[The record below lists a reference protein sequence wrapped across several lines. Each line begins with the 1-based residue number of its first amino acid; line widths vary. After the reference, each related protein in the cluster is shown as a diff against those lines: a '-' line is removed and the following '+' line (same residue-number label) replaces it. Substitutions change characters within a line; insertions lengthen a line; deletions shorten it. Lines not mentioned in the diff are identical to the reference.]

1 MSASGSS
8 SGNNE
13 TFDTLDEFG
22 EDTLHALMDSDLRL
36 GKMPPL
42 ASLRGVKTD
51 RLGELGGLKMDE
63 LDEGEFEEEGEEE
76 SNFEESNIGDE
87 MEEDFEE
94 EGTMA
99 SSLLRGPL
107 MAARSAMAVTTPSTA
122 RAQFVTSAM
131 KPCPMQEVH
140 SPFESYQMHN
150 QNQPLLSANHAFTK
164 QKSDAAVA
172 HMTPSTARS
181 TFLSTKKEPRST
193 SSNGSAAA
201 LSPSAYTPSNLVI
214 STQKPPLHRGSGGVT
229 PSAQREGFITSPQD
243 SVSTIGSG
251 QSVDHI
257 VYRSGMGT
265 RPPVGGVTPSAERR
279 KFVDSPQDS
288 LSHNGIG
295 RMFTF
300 GGESCE
306 KENTGVNALSNDQNS
321 YSSNQRGVTP
331 SKSFTPGSNNTK
343 SAKPTSVDRLIALG
357 EEQMKQAAAAN
368 TNQGTAKKSFLKK
381 GTRKEPSALHTLD
394 LPDKATTPTA
404 TCTPNNET
412 ASERKSRLARLEK
425 MQEDLRK
432 DYERREARKE
442 EAQRERRRLKM
453 KEMGSQGVVTSAR
466 LENVT
471 RKKESQFPS
480 QVRARSVS
488 RERTRGPPAADAG
501 KDSVTPSR
509 ARARSALKSGRNKS
523 ETTRG
528 IAGDQCRPSEA
539 RSKSATPV
547 SAEADF
553 DNKQMDEHSVVEE
566 VSEIVADP
574 LLNSTQ
580 TCNNNTQSKTTS
592 SQRRSRS
599 VSRPKTAASTPVK
612 SSTSPKRSTKSKNEK
627 TSDEKAF
634 EDWKKKEGEEWALI
648 KNMRKRQEAALREA
662 EGERERVSTNS
673 TGSLYSALFLQV

>member
-1 MSASGSS
+1 
-8 SGNNE
+8 
-13 TFDTLDEFG
+13 
-22 EDTLHALMDSDLRL
+22 
-36 GKMPPL
+36 
-42 ASLRGVKTD
+42 
-51 RLGELGGLKMDE
+51 
-63 LDEGEFEEEGEEE
+63 
-76 SNFEESNIGDE
+76 
-87 MEEDFEE
+87 
-94 EGTMA
+94 
-99 SSLLRGPL
+99 
-107 MAARSAMAVTTPSTA
+107 
-122 RAQFVTSAM
+122 
-131 KPCPMQEVH
+131 
-140 SPFESYQMHN
+140 
-150 QNQPLLSANHAFTK
+150 
-164 QKSDAAVA
+164 
-172 HMTPSTARS
+172 
-181 TFLSTKKEPRST
+181 
-193 SSNGSAAA
+193 
-201 LSPSAYTPSNLVI
+201 
-214 STQKPPLHRGSGGVT
+214 
-229 PSAQREGFITSPQD
+229 
-243 SVSTIGSG
+243 
-251 QSVDHI
+251 
-257 VYRSGMGT
+257 
-265 RPPVGGVTPSAERR
+265 
-279 KFVDSPQDS
+279 
-288 LSHNGIG
+288 
-295 RMFTF
+295 
-300 GGESCE
+300 
-306 KENTGVNALSNDQNS
+306 
-321 YSSNQRGVTP
+321 
-331 SKSFTPGSNNTK
+331 
-343 SAKPTSVDRLIALG
+343 
-357 EEQMKQAAAAN
+357 
-368 TNQGTAKKSFLKK
+368 
-381 GTRKEPSALHTLD
+381 
-394 LPDKATTPTA
+394 
-404 TCTPNNET
+404 
-412 ASERKSRLARLEK
+412 
-425 MQEDLRK
+425 
-432 DYERREARKE
+432 
-442 EAQRERRRLKM
+442 LKM

-539 RSKSATPV
+539 RSKSATLV
-547 SAEADF
+547 SAEFETAEADF